1 MTQHVDLLLTNI
13 GQLLTMESAGP
24 RAGKDMQQLSMLEE
38 AVVGMK
44 NGKVAY
50 IGKTS
55 KGIQADAIIDCQGK
69 LVTPG
74 LVDPHTHVVFGGSR
88 EHEMALKQQGVP
100 YLDILKQGGG
110 ILSTV
115 ERTRA
120 ASEDHL
126 FEKASFH
133 LDRMLSYGVTTAE
146 AKSGYGLDV
155 ETEMKQLKVAKR
167 LQQTHAMDL
176 VSTFLGAHAIPQEY
190 KEDPQGFLD
199 EMLGMLD
206 LIKIKELAEFVDI
219 FTETGV
225 FTVEQSRDF
234 LLKAKEKGFGLKIH
248 ADEIDPLGGTEL
260 AVDLGAISADHLVG
274 ASNEGIKRLA
284 TTGTIAVLLPGTTFY
299 LGKDTFARAR
309 KMIDE
314 GVTVALAT
322 DFNPGSCPTENIQLI
337 MTFAALRLKM
347 TPEEIWNAMTVNAA
361 YAIGRGEQAGQ
372 LVVGRKADVVIWD
385 APNYFYLPYHYGVNH
400 VNTVIKNG
408 RIISKRRDIVDTVS
422 LSSKS

>member
-1 MTQHVDLLLTNI
+1 
-13 GQLLTMESAGP
+13 MESAGP